1 MNKKLLYILVFIIS
15 ISCSE
20 QNKEQKMEK
29 RVVDY
34 VDPFIGTDG
43 PGNTYPGAVVPF
55 GMVQLSPDNGLEGWD
70 RIAGYYW
77 KDSTIAGFSH
87 THLTGTGA
95 GDMYDLLLMP
105 LNSRFR
111 EDLWPEEKAYRP
123 YSKFR
128 HNQEAARPGYY
139 KVLLESSGIL
149 AELTATQRVGFHRYT
164 FPSDDASQIILDL
177 GYKLNWDKPLDTHI
191 KVEDSTTISG
201 YRMSTGWA
209 KDQRVYFVAKFSK
222 PLKKTALYDE
232 QKGIKE
238 NQVNGVRTRF
248 VASFETK
255 DEEQVLVKVAISS
268 ASVEGAR
275 KNLEAEL
282 PDWDFDKAREAAGNV
297 WEEYLSK
304 VKITG
309 TEYQKKVFYSNLY
322 HVYMTPSVHSDV
334 DGFYKAADST
344 VREAKD
350 YIRYHT
356 FSLWDTY
363 RATHPLYTILVPER
377 VEDFIQTFLGHYE
390 ETGLLPVWEL
400 AGNETNMMIGY
411 HAIPV
416 ILDAFNKGIEFDYER
431 AFEACKASAMDD
443 GRNIDEYKKY
453 GYVPSDGKKDGHWSV
468 SKTMEYAYGD
478 WCVAQFAKALEK
490 KEDYNYF
497 IKRSENWKN
506 HWDSGSTFL
515 RPKNKKGE
523 FFSPF
528 IPKEYTEQYCESNA
542 WQYFW
547 HVQHDLP
554 GLIRVTGKEKFIS
567 KLDSMFS
574 YYPEPEDKL
583 PIFST
588 GMIGQYAHGN
598 EPGHHVPYIYNLV
611 GQPWKTQELTRRIIE
626 TQYSD
631 KPDGYCGN
639 EDCGQ
644 MSAWLIFSSLG
655 FYPVNPA
662 DGIYYLTAPWVEQA
676 EIKLAN
682 GKVFSIKTE
691 NYSSKNKYIKEVRL
705 NGKPVEDLTLKHEE
719 LINGGEMVF
728 VLTDEKN

>member
-1 MNKKLLYILVFIIS
+1 MNKKLLYILVFIVS

-377 VEDFIQTFLGHYE
+377 VEDFIHTFLGHYE